1 MLWPSA
7 TEGRFLGQSGL
18 LLHQDRE
25 RRLHYHYTVSMGLC
39 TLLSFG
45 HSIIYLANTRRPWAS
60 FPGFRRVSAA
70 LTSPSEELERTT
82 KRVSRQGHGE
92 G

>member
-7 TEGRFLGQSGL
+7 TEGRFLGQRL
-18 LLHQDRE
+18 LHYHQDRE

-45 HSIIYLANTRRPWAS
+45 HSIIYLAKHVGRGRPFLAS
-60 FPGFRRVSAA
+60 DG
-70 LTSPSEELERTT
+70 SPRP
-82 KRVSRQGHGE
+82 
-92 G
+92 